1 MKYWGDFEAKGLY
14 TKASLK
20 RKGLKPKD
28 NTGTWFNV
36 YTNGRWKEFMFY
48 TIEETETIKP
58 RKEPMIRDLEITPDN
73 LCESLYVINKSAK
86 KSRDSKQENYYKRN
100 YGIVNRCKDRQEKI
114 YELKNDVLLKMISE
128 KIVSL
133 NGYHVQL
140 YNGKRNILLFYTY
153 KEFSFHIIDNFVD
166 EKAMNFLGLIES
178 LISSKMTCKTEIK
191 YNEAIKLLEKYL
203 NTKEYDIA
211 I

>member
-14 TKASLK
+14 TNASLK
-20 RKGLKPKD
+20 RKGLKAKA
-28 NTGTWFNV
+28 NKGTWYKV
-36 YTNGRWKEFMFY
+36 YTNGKWKEFKFY
-48 TIEETETIKP
+48 TIEEAEPIKV
-58 RKEPMIRDLEITPDN
+58 RKKPIIRDLEINSDN

-86 KSRDSKQENYYKRN
+86 KSRDSKQENYYGKN

-114 YELKNDVLLKMISE
+114 YELKNDVLLKMIDE
-128 KIVSL
+128 RIVSL

-178 LISSKMTCKTEIK
+178 LISSKMTRKTEIK

-203 NTKEYDIA
+203 SIDEYDTA